1 VNLARLFYRHID
13 RSLHRPAFSA
23 TARETLTDGEWKRCV
38 GEAGENLAAK
48 YLRSEGLKVLYRNFR
63 APKGGEVDIVCRDGE
78 MLAFVEVKTRTS
90 SDYGN
95 PGRAVNRKKQTL
107 ITKGAM
113 AWLRAL
119 NFPEVIFRFDVVEV
133 ILEPGKPP
141 QIEHL
146 ENVFELPAGYRY

>member
-1 VNLARLFYRHID
+1 VNWARIFYDHID
-13 RSLHRPAFSA
+13 RSLQRPVFAAGDRDTMS
-23 TARETLTDGEWKRCV
+23 DGEWKQAV
-38 GEAGENLAAK
+38 GNSGEKLAAK
-48 YLRSEGLKVLYRNFR
+48 FLRREGLKVLYRNFR

-78 MLAFVEVKTRTS
+78 CLVFTEVKTRTS

-95 PGRAVNRKKQTL
+95 LGRAVDRKKQTL

-133 ILEPGKPP
+133 ILEPGESPR
-141 QIEHL
+141 IEHL
-146 ENVFELPAGYRY
+146 RNVFEMPAGYRY

>member
-1 VNLARLFYRHID
+1 MNWARLFFRHID
-13 RSLHRPAFSA
+13 RSLHRPAFA
-23 TARETLTDGEWKRCV
+23 TGARDTLTDGEWKQLV
-38 GEAGENLAAK
+38 GETGETLAAK
-48 YLRSEGLKVLYRNFR
+48 YLRSEGLKVLCRNFR
-63 APKGGEVDIVCRDGE
+63 APKGGEVDIVCRDGDI
-78 MLAFVEVKTRTS
+78 LAFVEVKSRSS
-90 SDYGN
+90 SDFGS

-119 NFPEVIFRFDVVEV
+119 DFPEVIFRFDVVEV
-133 ILEPGKPP
+133 ILEPGQLP

>member
-1 VNLARLFYRHID
+1 MNWARLFYDHID
-13 RSLHRPAFSA
+13 RSLQRPAFA
-23 TARETLTDGEWKRCV
+23 ANARDALTDGEWKQRV
-38 GEAGENLAAK
+38 GQTGEDLAAK
-48 YLRSEGLKVLYRNFR
+48 YLRREGLKVLYRNFR
-63 APKGGEVDIVCRDGE
+63 APKGGEVDIVCRDGDT
-78 MLAFVEVKTRTS
+78 LVFAEVKTRTS

-141 QIEHL
+141 NIEHL
-146 ENVFELPAGYRY
+146 RNVFEMPAGYRY